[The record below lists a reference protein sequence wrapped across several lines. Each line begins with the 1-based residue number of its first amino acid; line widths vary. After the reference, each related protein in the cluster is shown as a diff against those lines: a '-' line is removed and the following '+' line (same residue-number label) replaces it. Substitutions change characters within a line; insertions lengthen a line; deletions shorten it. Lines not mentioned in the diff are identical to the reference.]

1 LLPRF
6 FRDIPTETFA
16 SAEEVLD
23 HLETTQIP
31 PDLLVT
37 DINMPDMDGDALAEK
52 IAQHPSIKHPPAI
65 LAMSGRPLEE
75 EAEKTF
81 KKSSTGFEFVKKPP
95 DFGSFYDTCADLL
108 KKRNEKISQLD

>member
-1 LLPRF
+1 MLPRF

-52 IAQHPSIKHPPAI
+52 IA
-65 LAMSGRPLEE
+65 
-75 EAEKTF
+75 
-81 KKSSTGFEFVKKPP
+81 
-95 DFGSFYDTCADLL
+95 
-108 KKRNEKISQLD
+108 